1 MALVTMQDVLKV
13 AEEKKLRLLLSPWT
27 LLKWQRRSL
36 PLQKKSNFRQS

>member
-13 AEEKKLRLLLSPWT
+13 AEEKKIAIAAFT
-27 LLKWQRRSL
+27 VDKWQRRSL

>member
-13 AEEKKLRLLLSPWT
+13 AEEKKIAIAAFT
-27 LLKWQRRSL
+27 VKWQRRSL